1 VTFALT
7 AARRWAKTRR
17 PSARVELVN
26 EHGRWYAI
34 VSGHHVSHLIRVR
47 GGTLVGLGTTPA
59 DALRDCG
66 DLLEAIDAA
75 QRLDTTDGG
84 W

>member
-1 VTFALT
+1 MATVHALDPSRT
-7 AARRWAKTRR
+7 SKGTKLSAKL
-17 PSARVELVN
+17 A
-26 EHGRWYAI
+26 HGRWYAI